1 MPTAIVIGV
10 GPSAGL
16 GATLCRHAAQTGLH
30 VFAGGRTSTQLEQ
43 TQHEIEAAGGNCTPV
58 VTDVTAEE
66 QVQALIEQ
74 AEQAGQIEL
83 AIYNAGNN
91 YSGNFLE
98 MEASLFEQAWR
109 VGTLG
114 GFLFARETL
123 RRMVPRNQRT
133 LISATRI
140 RSGSASGAESRSPRV
155 RRRTRKGFRTW
166 CVAAER
172 PLRPPRTCTRCATT
186 RCS

>member
-1 MPTAIVIGV
+1 M
-10 GPSAGL
+10 
-16 GATLCRHAAQTGLH
+16 
-30 VFAGGRTSTQLEQ
+30 
-43 TQHEIEAAGGNCTPV
+43 

-83 AIYNAGNN
+83 ALYNAGNN
-91 YSGNFLE
+91 YSSNFLE

-123 RRMVPRNQRT
+123 RRMVPRNQGT
-133 LISATRI
+133 LIFTGA
-140 RSGSASGAESRSPRV
+140 SASLRGKPRFAPFTAAKRATHDV
-155 RRRTRKGFRTW
+155 SKPGQGIPAPGNARRPCRDRRHHRWG
-166 CVAAER
+166 
-172 PLRPPRTCTRCATT
+172 
-186 RCS
+186 SNS

>member
-1 MPTAIVIGV
+1 M
-10 GPSAGL
+10 
-16 GATLCRHAAQTGLH
+16 
-30 VFAGGRTSTQLEQ
+30 
-43 TQHEIEAAGGNCTPV
+43 

-91 YSGNFLE
+91 YSSNFLE

-123 RRMVPRNQRT
+123 RRMVPRNQGT
-133 LISATRI
+133 LIFTGASASLRGKPRFAPFTQLRQLRAMSQSLAREFQPQGIHVAHVVIDGIIDGDRI
-140 RSGSASGAESRSPRV
+140 RNRAPALVEQLGEGVLQLDDIASAYMFLHQQPRSAWTHELDL
-155 RRRTRKGFRTW
+155 RTFRKTSKSPNS
-166 CVAAER
+166 A
-172 PLRPPRTCTRCATT
+172 
-186 RCS
+186 